1 MKKYLLSFAVLMMT
15 ALAFTACSNDDDE
28 EGGNGTST
36 TASLAKTSWK
46 TTVSGEGNSGTM
58 TISFNSDKEG
68 VTYTE
73 AVEDGEAWKQYVS
86 FTYTFNGNK
95 GTLVGKKF
103 VDIDDDGTESG
114 TFDSDDNMVINFDYD
129 SKNKKIIVVDDGQKL
144 EFKKI
149 SYVELKMPK

>member
-36 TASLAKTSWK
+36 TASLAKTSWQAS
-46 TTVSGEGNSGTM
+46 VSDETM
-58 TISFNSDKEG
+58 TISFTNGSEG

-73 AVEDGEAWKQYVS
+73 AVEDGKAWKQYVN
-86 FTYTFNGNK
+86 FTYTLKGNK
-95 GTLVGKKF
+95 GTFVGKEF
-103 VDIDDDGTESG
+103 VDIYDDGTESG
-114 TFDSDDNMVINFDYD
+114 TFEGDYNMVINFEYD
-129 SKNKKIIVVDDGQKL
+129 SKNNKIIVNDEEGKL